1 MKNETLTTHELGN
14 NANLLLG
21 NVIERFE
28 MPKIGVYFLFNND
41 ELIYIGKSINIF
53 QRLQSHL
60 KDKYFD
66 SYSFFKCDSEDNATK
81 LEKEL
86 IIKLKP
92 KLNIQHKVSDIKNE
106 IEQNKEFTLKLENR
120 LKYLNKE
127 AEYWASL

>member
-1 MKNETLTTHELGN
+1 MKNETSTINELGN

-28 MPKIGVYFLFNND
+28 MPKIGVYLLFNND
-41 ELIYIGKSINIF
+41 DLIYIGKSINIF
-53 QRLQSHL
+53 QRLKSHI

-92 KLNIQHKVSDIKNE
+92 KLNIQHKVLDIKNE

-127 AEYWASL
+127 TEYWASL